1 MNKELIVTMKFKCLG
16 DKELTQEVLEKI
28 ILYSIYEKVDVV
40 DGVKLTI
47 NKKGG

>member
-1 MNKELIVTMKFKCLG
+1 MNKELSVTMKFKCLG

-47 NKKGG
+47 NKKGD